1 MLQSLPNI
9 LTVFR
14 ISLVPIL
21 IASFFFEDKEASY
34 VAAIIFIFASVTDYF
49 DGYLA
54 RLWNAQSNFGR
65 MLDPI
70 ADKLL
75 VVSTLMM
82 LVYAHKAHVIPA
94 IAILCREV
102 LVSGLR
108 EYLAEIDVSIPV
120 SKLGKLKT
128 TVQMV
133 AIIILLLGEGIIG
146 IPYIDI
152 VGQIALWIAA
162 MLTLITGYAYCR
174 QGFRHL

>member
-1 MLQSLPNI
+1 
-9 LTVFR
+9 
-14 ISLVPIL
+14 
-21 IASFFFEDKEASY
+21 
-34 VAAIIFIFASVTDYF
+34 
-49 DGYLA
+49 
-54 RLWNAQSNFGR
+54 
-65 MLDPI
+65 
-70 ADKLL
+70 
-75 VVSTLMM
+75 
-82 LVYAHKAHVIPA
+82 
-94 IAILCREV
+94 
-102 LVSGLR
+102 
-108 EYLAEIDVSIPV
+108 VSIPV